1 VDGGNLQ
8 IETRW
13 AEGYP
18 VAIRRHAEQLRV
30 LPPDVIVVTGNA
42 AMEPLLLAAPTVP
55 IVFNQVVDPV
65 GAGYIESLA
74 QPGGNITGFLQFEYS
89 LSGKWLEL
97 LKEVAPHVRRVAV
110 LRDPTISAGIGQ
122 FAVIQALAPSTGVAR
137 LRRRGDRVNRRDLII
152 LLGGTA
158 ASPLPHRQGSALHAS
173 GRATASYK
181 KRCRAP
187 ISAG

>member
-1 VDGGNLQ
+1 VDGGTLQ

-13 AEGYP
+13 AEGDP

-158 ASPLPHRQGSALHAS
+158 ASPLFGSGTT
-173 GRATASYK
+173 GRSCAT
-181 KRCRAP
+181 CQRA
-187 ISAG
+187 